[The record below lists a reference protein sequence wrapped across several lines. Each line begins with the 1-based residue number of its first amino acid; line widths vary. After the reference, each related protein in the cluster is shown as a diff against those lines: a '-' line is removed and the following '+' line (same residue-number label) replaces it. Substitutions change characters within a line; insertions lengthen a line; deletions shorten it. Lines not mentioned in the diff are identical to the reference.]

1 MAWGSF
7 GAVQTP
13 YTTAVAVRASAENLF
28 SPFSADLLSIYHCQ
42 PAAASRADQRGGS
55 PARLLVRSKDG
66 EKGEMY
72 FLHSIG
78 SMFGF
83 GRAKAPIIHFHPR
96 STQSPS
102 LVLTKN
108 FLDALEQE

>member
-1 MAWGSF
+1 MPCRLR
-7 GAVQTP
+7 TP
-13 YTTAVAVRASAENLF
+13 RRGGGRASAENLF

-83 GRAKAPIIHFHPR
+83 GRAKAPIILVHP
-96 STQSPS
+96 QCPL
-102 LVLTKN
+102 LVLKN
-108 FLDALEQE
+108 A

>member
-1 MAWGSF
+1 MRS
-7 GAVQTP
+7 
-13 YTTAVAVRASAENLF
+13 SAENLF

-42 PAAASRADQRGGS
+42 PPPSAEPTNAA
-55 PARLLVRSKDG
+55 ARLLARPKDG

>member
-1 MAWGSF
+1 MDEGLFRCRADSVHHG
-7 GAVQTP
+7 GG
-13 YTTAVAVRASAENLF
+13 RASAENLF

-42 PAAASRADQRGGS
+42 PAAPPAEPTNAV
-55 PARLLVRSKDG
+55 ARLLARSKDG

-83 GRAKAPIIHFHPR
+83 GRAKAPIILFHPR
-96 STQSPS
+96 LTQSPL
-102 LVLTKN
+102 LVYRN
-108 FLDALEQE
+108 A